1 MSAWD
6 DQHWN
11 LAQAAGWVVYRDRRV
26 VEELA
31 EPSRHAFAAIAM
43 YPSMHDYAKHGSVSD
58 MRDALRDGRLTATG
72 IRASAGG
79 HRESIPKLEWLDLHL
94 NPPRAVLRGQP
105 GWTEPWTDIMAPSG
119 DVKRLWRGELDVQG
133 RTKYDGNKIRAIAAR
148 LRTNNPD
155 MSENELNAEIE
166 GEYESETG
174 KRPARTTIQ
183 RHLKALSPPSPTIA
197 PSPSPSRSPMR
208 AA

>member
-31 EPSRHAFAAIAM
+31 QPGPKCFALIGF
-43 YPSMHDYAKHGSVSD
+43 YSTMHDYTARGSLNEL
-58 MRDALRDGRLTATG
+58 RDALRDGRLVATG
-72 IRASAGG
+72 RRANGDG
-79 HRESIPKLEWLDLHL
+79 HREPIPNLEWLDLHL
-94 NPPRAVLRGQP
+94 SPPNAGLRGER
-105 GWTEPWTDIMAPSG
+105 GWMEPWAGIMVASA
-119 DVKRLWRGELDVQG
+119 DVKRLWRGETEVQG

-148 LRTNNPD
+148 LRTDNPD
-155 MSENELNAEIE
+155 ISENELMAEIE

-174 KRPARTTIQ
+174 KRPSRTTIQ
-183 RHLKALSPPSPTIA
+183 RCLKART
-197 PSPSPSRSPMR
+197 
-208 AA
+208 

>member
-31 EPSRHAFAAIAM
+31 EPSPQCFFLIGA
-43 YPSMHDYAKHGSVSD
+43 YPTMHDYTARASLND
-58 MRDALRDGRLTATG
+58 LRDALRDGRLVATG
-72 IRASAGG
+72 RRANGDG
-79 HRESIPKLEWLDLHL
+79 YRETIPTVEWMDLRL
-94 NPPRAVLRGQP
+94 APPRAGLRGDR
-105 GWTEPWTDIMAPSG
+105 GWIEPWAGIMVNGA
-119 DVKRLWRGELDVQG
+119 DVKRLWRAELDVQG

-148 LRTNNPD
+148 LRADNPD
-155 MSENELNAEIE
+155 ISENELMAEIE

-174 KRPARTTIQ
+174 KRPSRTTIQ
-183 RHLKALSPPSPTIA
+183 RCLKART
-197 PSPSPSRSPMR
+197 
-208 AA
+208 